1 MARNMNG
8 APRGH
13 DEAHDSAPTS
23 QNAEG
28 QDGGAEKS
36 NFTAE
41 QRAEMEAVVRQ
52 AVVEAM
58 AGVVEEMKKLRQ
70 ENEALKQENEALRN
84 GNGRTESN
92 ANKKNNS
99 SEDEDKIAK
108 RKERKKGLGIIAT
121 IGAAFNRVFGVDKA
135 DKYEGESVADETAAM
150 ESDADKTAP
159 MPTTVLRSA
168 LVSNE
173 TKGTTP
179 NKPVDNAGAEDE
191 PNDNKDDDSDKADLD
206 DNPNKPVDNT
216 GAEDEPSDN
225 KDDDSDK
232 ADLDDDV
239 EHKERKKGS
248 RRNKII
254 ASIVGLALAVGL
266 GGGVAYYAH
275 NNAQEA
281 KAAKAAEATTSVQ
294 NETQDFQDVI
304 SSDPATI
311 DENKL
316 NEAME
321 SYNREKSDVARAIE
335 NNPNASSESLDAA
348 QSLLDSDEAKNYQD
362 NLQNLID
369 TYNARKEAAE
379 KLGVDT
385 DTYAELERASND
397 TGLSV
402 ERVKELADYYGVPAD
417 KLGTDEAQ
425 QYMRDNLLAS
435 TNVSEKFNCETPE
448 QAVDVLLFSAY
459 NNKGALA
466 QYVAALNEDGGAPDA
481 GIDGLEVPADVQAL
495 YAAYCNDDA
504 ARMNDFA
511 RLREA
516 AQNVEVASRSATS
529 QTMYSYYLSGDNIMV
544 CSRGPENSG
553 GQTQTIWQYAFKDAS
568 GNVLTTILVKNG
580 CGQIEAGKPI
590 PTTPVVVKR
599 VVSTPNRV
607 TTSTPNTP
615 SYTPGTPN
623 TPGNPGKNPAHNDP
637 QQNAAH
643 GYEDNAPAN
652 DWTQGTENGIP
663 YPDDA
668 AGNISGNQPSRP
680 NENNAVAGSEG
691 DAGQNANANGPADK
705 APLTAD
711 QAQTEAE
718 RQAAIANK
726 LVGE

>member
-1 MARNMNG
+1 M
-8 APRGH
+8 
-13 DEAHDSAPTS
+13 
-23 QNAEG
+23 
-28 QDGGAEKS
+28 
-36 NFTAE
+36 
-41 QRAEMEAVVRQ
+41 
-52 AVVEAM
+52 
-58 AGVVEEMKKLRQ
+58 
-70 ENEALKQENEALRN
+70 
-84 GNGRTESN
+84 
-92 ANKKNNS
+92 
-99 SEDEDKIAK
+99 
-108 RKERKKGLGIIAT
+108 GIIAT
-121 IGAAFNRVFGVDKA
+121 IGAAFNRVFGADKA
-135 DKYEGESVADETAAM
+135 DKYEDESVADETAAM
-150 ESDADKTAP
+150 ESDTDKTAP

-168 LVSNE
+168 LVANE
-173 TKGTTP
+173 TKGATP
-179 NKPVDNAGAEDE
+179 NKPVDNAE
-191 PNDNKDDDSDKADLD
+191 
-206 DNPNKPVDNT
+206 
-216 GAEDEPSDN
+216 AEDEPSDN

-254 ASIVGLALAVGL
+254 AGIVGLALAVGL

-321 SYNREKSDVARAIE
+321 SYNREKSDVARAIK

-362 NLQNLID
+362 NLQSLID

-466 QYVAALNEDGGAPDA
+466 QYVAALNEDGGTPDA

-495 YAAYCNDDA
+495 YATYCNDDA

-516 AQNVEVASRSATS
+516 AQNVEVTSRSATS
-529 QTMYSYYLSGDNIMV
+529 QTMYSYYLSGDNVMV
-544 CSRGPENSG
+544 CSRGPEDSG
-553 GQTQTIWQYAFKDAS
+553 GQTQTIWQYAFKDAG

-623 TPGNPGKNPAHNDP
+623 TPGNPGKNPAHNDL

-668 AGNISGNQPSRP
+668 QGNISGNQPSRP
-680 NENNAVAGSEG
+680 NENNAVAGGEG

>member
-1 MARNMNG
+1 MAKNMNG

-13 DEAHDSAPTS
+13 DEAHDSVPTS

-28 QDGGAEKS
+28 QDGGAENS

-52 AVVEAM
+52 AVAEAM

-99 SEDEDKIAK
+99 NEDEDKIVK

-135 DKYEGESVADETAAM
+135 DKYEGESVADETAAT

-179 NKPVDNAGAEDE
+179 NKPVDNA
-191 PNDNKDDDSDKADLD
+191 
-206 DNPNKPVDNT
+206 

-385 DTYAELERASND
+385 DAYAELERASND

-425 QYMRDNLLAS
+425 QYMRDSLLAS

-529 QTMYSYYLSGDNIMV
+529 QTMYSYYLSGDNVMV
-544 CSRGPENSG
+544 CSRGPEDSG
-553 GQTQTIWQYAFKDAS
+553 GQTQTIWQYAFKDAG

-599 VVSTPNRV
+599 VASTPNRV

-623 TPGNPGKNPAHNDP
+623 TPGNPGKNPAHNDL

-668 AGNISGNQPSRP
+668 QGNISGNQPSRP

-711 QAQTEAE
+711 QVQTEAE

>member
-41 QRAEMEAVVRQ
+41 QRAEMEAVVGQ
-52 AVVEAM
+52 AVAEAM
-58 AGVVEEMKKLRQ
+58 AGIVEEMKKLRQ

-191 PNDNKDDDSDKADLD
+191 P
-206 DNPNKPVDNT
+206 
-216 GAEDEPSDN
+216 SDN

-232 ADLDDDV
+232 AGLDDNV
-239 EHKERKKGS
+239 ERKERKKGS

-254 ASIVGLALAVGL
+254 AGIVGLVLAAGL
-266 GGGVAYYAH
+266 GGGVAYYAY

-466 QYVAALNEDGGAPDA
+466 QYVAALNEDGGVPDA

-495 YAAYCNDDA
+495 YATYCNDDA

-623 TPGNPGKNPAHNDP
+623 TPGNPGKNSAHNDP

-680 NENNAVAGSEG
+680 NEDNAVAGEG
-691 DAGQNANANGPADK
+691 DAGQNANVNGPADK

-711 QAQTEAE
+711 QVQTEAE

>member
-1 MARNMNG
+1 MAKNMNG

-13 DEAHDSAPTS
+13 DEAHDSVPTS

-52 AVVEAM
+52 AVAEAM

-99 SEDEDKIAK
+99 NEDEDKIVK

-135 DKYEGESVADETAAM
+135 DKYEDESVADETAAM
-150 ESDADKTAP
+150 ESDTDKTAP

-179 NKPVDNAGAEDE
+179 NKPVDNAEAEDE
-191 PNDNKDDDSDKADLD
+191 PSDSKDDGSDKAGLD
-206 DNPNKPVDNT
+206 DDPNKPVDNAE
-216 GAEDEPSDN
+216 AEDEPSDN

-254 ASIVGLALAVGL
+254 ASIVGLALAAGL
-266 GGGVAYYAH
+266 GGGVAYYAY

-321 SYNREKSDVARAIE
+321 SYNREKSDVARAIK

-362 NLQNLID
+362 NLQSLID

-466 QYVAALNEDGGAPDA
+466 QYVAALNEDGGTPDA

-495 YAAYCNDDA
+495 YATYCNDDA

-516 AQNVEVASRSATS
+516 AQNVEVTSRSATS
-529 QTMYSYYLSGDNIMV
+529 QTMYSYYLSGDNVMV
-544 CSRGPENSG
+544 CSRGPEDSG
-553 GQTQTIWQYAFKDAS
+553 GQTQTIWQYAFKDAG

-623 TPGNPGKNPAHNDP
+623 TPGNPGKNPAHNDL

-652 DWTQGTENGIP
+652 DWTQGTENDIP

-668 AGNISGNQPSRP
+668 QGNINGNQPSRP

-726 LVGE
+726 LIGE

>member
-41 QRAEMEAVVRQ
+41 QRAEMEAVVGQ
-52 AVVEAM
+52 AVAEAM
-58 AGVVEEMKKLRQ
+58 AGIVEEMKKLRQ

-108 RKERKKGLGIIAT
+108 CKERKKGLGIIAT

-191 PNDNKDDDSDKADLD
+191 PSDNKDDDSDKAGLD
-206 DNPNKPVDNT
+206 DNPNKPVDNA

-232 ADLDDDV
+232 AGLDDNV
-239 EHKERKKGS
+239 ERKERKKGS

-254 ASIVGLALAVGL
+254 AGIVGLALAAGL
-266 GGGVAYYAH
+266 GGGVAYYAY

-466 QYVAALNEDGGAPDA
+466 QYVAALNEDGGVPDA

-495 YAAYCNDDA
+495 YATYCNDDA

-623 TPGNPGKNPAHNDP
+623 TPGNPGKNSAHNDP

-680 NENNAVAGSEG
+680 NEDNAVAGEG
-691 DAGQNANANGPADK
+691 DAGQNANVNGPADK

-711 QAQTEAE
+711 QVQTEAE

>member
-23 QNAEG
+23 QNVEG

-52 AVVEAM
+52 AVAEAM

-191 PNDNKDDDSDKADLD
+191 P
-206 DNPNKPVDNT
+206 
-216 GAEDEPSDN
+216 SDN

-232 ADLDDDV
+232 ADLDDKV

-254 ASIVGLALAVGL
+254 AGIVGLALAAGL
-266 GGGVAYYAH
+266 GGGVAYYAY

-466 QYVAALNEDGGAPDA
+466 QYVAALNEDGGTPDA

-495 YAAYCNDDA
+495 YATYCNDRA
-504 ARMNDFA
+504 AQVSDFA

-516 AQNVEVASRSATS
+516 AQNVEVTSRSATS
-529 QTMYSYYLSGDNIMV
+529 QTMYTYYLSGDNVMV

-553 GQTQTIWQYAFKDAS
+553 GQTQTIWQYAFKDAG
-568 GNVLTTILVKNG
+568 GNVLATILVKDG
-580 CGQIEAGKPI
+580 CGQTEAGKPI

-615 SYTPGTPN
+615 SYTPSTPN
-623 TPGNPGKNPAHNDP
+623 TPNTPNTPTPPDNPSKNPAYNDP

-680 NENNAVAGSEG
+680 NEDNAVAGEG
-691 DAGQNANANGPADK
+691 DAGQNANTNGPADK

-711 QAQTEAE
+711 QVQTEAE

-726 LVGE
+726 LIGE

>member
-28 QDGGAEKS
+28 QDGGAGKS
-36 NFTAE
+36 NFTVE
-41 QRAEMEAVVRQ
+41 QRAEMEDVVRR
-52 AVVEAM
+52 AVAEAM
-58 AGVVEEMKKLRQ
+58 ADMVKEMKQLRQ

-84 GNGRTESN
+84 GNGRTRSN
-92 ANKKNNS
+92 ANKASKNN
-99 SEDEDKIAK
+99 DKENKEAKAAK
-108 RKERKKGLGIIAT
+108 RENRKKGLGLVAT

-135 DKYEGESVADETAAM
+135 DKYEGESVADETAAK
-150 ESDADKTAP
+150 ESDTSKTAP
-159 MPTTVLRSA
+159 MPTAVLRSA

-179 NKPVDNAGAEDE
+179 NKPVDNVEAEDE
-191 PNDNKDDDSDKADLD
+191 SSNNNGDDSDKAA
-206 DNPNKPVDNT
+206 P
-216 GAEDEPSDN
+216 
-225 KDDDSDK
+225 
-232 ADLDDDV
+232 DDDV
-239 EHKERKKGS
+239 ERKERKKGS

-254 ASIVGLALAVGL
+254 AGIVGLALAAGL
-266 GGGVAYYAH
+266 GGGVAYYAY

-466 QYVAALNEDGGAPDA
+466 QYVAALNEDGGTPDA
-481 GIDGLEVPADVQAL
+481 GIDGLEVPADVQVL
-495 YAAYCNDDA
+495 YATYCNDDA

-516 AQNVEVASRSATS
+516 AQNVEVTSRSATS

-553 GQTQTIWQYAFKDAS
+553 GQTQTIWQYAFKDAG
-568 GNVLTTILVKNG
+568 GNVLATILVKDG
-580 CGQIEAGKPI
+580 CGQTEAGKPI

-623 TPGNPGKNPAHNDP
+623 TPGNPGKNSAHNDP

-680 NENNAVAGSEG
+680 NEDNAVAGEG
-691 DAGQNANANGPADK
+691 DAGQNANVNGPADK

-711 QAQTEAE
+711 QVQTEAE

>member
-52 AVVEAM
+52 AVAEAM
-58 AGVVEEMKKLRQ
+58 AGMVEEMKKLRQ

-84 GNGRTESN
+84 GNGRTRSN
-92 ANKKNNS
+92 ANKASKNN
-99 SEDEDKIAK
+99 DKENKEAKAAK
-108 RKERKKGLGIIAT
+108 RENRKKGLGLVAT

-135 DKYEGESVADETAAM
+135 DKYEGESVADETAAK

-159 MPTTVLRSA
+159 MPTAVLRSA

-173 TKGTTP
+173 TKDTTPNP
-179 NKPVDNAGAEDE
+179 NKPVDNAE
-191 PNDNKDDDSDKADLD
+191 
-206 DNPNKPVDNT
+206 
-216 GAEDEPSDN
+216 AEDEPSDN

-232 ADLDDDV
+232 ADLDDKV

-254 ASIVGLALAVGL
+254 AGIVGLALAVGL

-294 NETQDFQDVI
+294 NETKDFQDVI

-466 QYVAALNEDGGAPDA
+466 QYVAALNEDGGTPDA

-495 YAAYCNDDA
+495 YATYCNDDA

-516 AQNVEVASRSATS
+516 AQSVEVTSRSATS

-553 GQTQTIWQYAFKDAS
+553 GQTQTIWQYAFKDAG
-568 GNVLTTILVKNG
+568 GNVLTTILVKDG
-580 CGQIEAGKPI
+580 CGQTEAGKPI

-623 TPGNPGKNPAHNDP
+623 VPNTPNTPTPPDNPSKNPAYNDP

-680 NENNAVAGSEG
+680 NEDNAVAGEG
-691 DAGQNANANGPADK
+691 GAGQDANGPADK
-705 APLTAD
+705 APLTPD

-726 LVGE
+726 LIGE